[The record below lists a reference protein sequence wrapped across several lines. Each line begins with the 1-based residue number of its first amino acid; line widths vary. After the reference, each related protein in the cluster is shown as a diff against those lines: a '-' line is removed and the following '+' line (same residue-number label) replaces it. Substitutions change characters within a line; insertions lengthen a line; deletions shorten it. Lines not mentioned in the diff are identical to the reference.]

1 MGKTRPKRTKAMAKK
16 KLLVIDDEQIVLNS
30 VKKILG
36 QTEYEV
42 DTTLSGRQGLEWA
55 LSRSYDLVLTDVR
68 MPDMGG
74 MLILRDIKKSKP
86 SLPVIIIT
94 GYATVQTAMQ
104 AMKLGAAEYVEKPFT
119 PDQLLR
125 AVKTAVDQAGGSA
138 TGQPVRVHKEE
149 ILRVLERATVDA
161 DFVFNM
167 LHRWADALEE
177 YDLTGS
183 EKLALLTGDIEWIE
197 NQVGPLTEKQ
207 KRWLQRPLS
216 AEVLKIFGW

>member
-1 MGKTRPKRTKAMAKK
+1 MAEKK
-16 KLLVIDDEQIVLNS
+16 VLIIDDEQIVLNS

-36 QTEYEV
+36 HGEYEV
-42 DTTLSGRQGLEWA
+42 EATLSGRQGLEWA
-55 LSRSYDLVLTDVR
+55 LSRNYDIVLTDIR

-74 MLILRDIKKSKP
+74 MLILRDIKKAKP
-86 SLPVIIIT
+86 PMPVIIIT
-94 GYATVQTAMQ
+94 GYANVQSAMQ

-119 PDQLLR
+119 PDQLLK
-125 AVKTAVDQAGGSA
+125 AVKTALDQAA
-138 TGQPVRVHKEE
+138 TSQADQRVSVHKEE
-149 ILRVLERATVDA
+149 IQRVLERAAVDT
-161 DFVFNM
+161 DFVFKL

-177 YDLTGS
+177 YDLTGP

-197 NQVGPLTEKQ
+197 KQVGPLTEKQ